1 MRCTLP
7 ALAVLSLSAP
17 ASAAFVGWAAYS
29 RVDAATSTVF
39 VDVFA
44 NFDGASD
51 RVLNVFNA
59 NVAASGAGFL
69 QSGLTS
75 RKAWAP
81 QAGQT
86 VDDRDSF
93 MTIGGTFAGEEF
105 YASAATGGDPGFTAT
120 AGAWNPTI
128 LSTPSTAVPA
138 NAGWFAGNPNSV
150 DIVAID
156 LDAATG
162 GLWQNRA
169 ARYGVW
175 VAHFAFDATTVSAG
189 DTVSFSSQVGYK
201 ANGNPGGALY
211 GTDARVFSI
220 PAPGAIALLAAA
232 GLVGSRVRV
241 RPGHA

>member
-59 NVAASGAGFL
+59 NVGASGAGFL
-69 QSGLTS
+69 QSGAIAK
-75 RKAWAP
+75 KAWSP
-81 QAGQT
+81 QIGQT

-93 MTIGGTFAGEEF
+93 MTIGGAVAGDEF
-105 YASAATGGDPGFTAT
+105 YASSSTGGDPSFTST

-128 LSTPSTAVPA
+128 LSTPSTAVPT
-138 NAGWFAGNPNSV
+138 NAGWFAGNPNSS
-150 DIVAID
+150 DIIAID
-156 LDAATG
+156 LDGATAG
-162 GLWQNRA
+162 SWQNRTA
-169 ARYGVW
+169 AYGVW
-175 VAHFAFDATTVSAG
+175 VAHFAFDATSVSAG
-189 DTVSFSSQVGYK
+189 ATVTFNAKVGYK
-201 ANGNPGGALY
+201 ASSNPGSPLFGN
-211 GTDARVFSI
+211 DSRVFAI
-220 PAPGAIALLAAA
+220 PAPGAIALLGAA
-232 GLVGSRVRV
+232 GLVGVRVRV
-241 RPGHA
+241 RG